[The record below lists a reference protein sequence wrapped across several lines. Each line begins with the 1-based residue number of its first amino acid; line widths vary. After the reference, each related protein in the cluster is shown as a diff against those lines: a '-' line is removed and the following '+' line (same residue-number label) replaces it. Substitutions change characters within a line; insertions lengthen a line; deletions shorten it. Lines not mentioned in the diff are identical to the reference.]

1 MWPLGPAPRVSGPH
15 HRRPHPP
22 LEAAQA
28 CTLNSYSQHTLT
40 RSASPTPTTTRL
52 QVPEGKGENSFA
64 FDGRWLGAA
73 DALSVIE
80 ATHRQWQ
87 RALDTRPK
95 PQLAAV
101 FGEAAV
107 LAAAAKGPWLPP
119 LGAPVHHA
127 GGRHNPR
134 APRAPASSASGAPP
148 PPPAAAARPAAVASS
163 AAVRSRAVG
172 SER

>member
-1 MWPLGPAPRVSGPH
+1 ML
-15 HRRPHPP
+15 
-22 LEAAQA
+22 LK
-28 CTLNSYSQHTLT
+28 SQHALT
-40 RSASPTPTTTRL
+40 RSACLTPAPHTHNQRL

-127 GGRHNPR
+127 GGRR
-134 APRAPASSASGAPP
+134 TPRAPASSASGAPP
-148 PPPAAAARPAAVASS
+148 QPAAAAQSAAVVSS
-163 AAVRSRAVG
+163 AAARSTAAG

>member
-1 MWPLGPAPRVSGPH
+1 MCSQVSTRADALCLPH
-15 HRRPHPP
+15 PRPH
-22 LEAAQA
+22 
-28 CTLNSYSQHTLT
+28 
-40 RSASPTPTTTRL
+40 TPNQRL

-127 GGRHNPR
+127 GGRRTPR
-134 APRAPASSASGAPP
+134 APHAPASSASGAPP
-148 PPPAAAARPAAVASS
+148 QPAAATQSAAVTSS
-163 AAVRSRAVG
+163 AAARSTAVG